1 MSEMIIS
8 TAKFGR
14 QVMLQQVQAIPEEQF
29 DIQTAGF
36 NNTIR
41 WNVGHIIYWMDTY
54 ITLSFGSPSAI
65 PDSYALLFNSGT
77 KPSEWKVAPPS
88 KKELVEM
95 LTAQLSRLSEL
106 NSDMLEEKLSTP
118 YVMGP
123 FQFSTAGELFNF
135 ALLHEAIHLGTIS
148 SLLKVQTR

>member
-14 QVMLQQVQAIPEEQF
+14 QVVLQQVQAIPEEQF

-65 PDSYALLFNSGT
+65 PDSYALLFNSE
-77 KPSEWKVAPPS
+77 PSPRNGRWLLQR
-88 KKELVEM
+88 KKSW
-95 LTAQLSRLSEL
+95 SRC
-106 NSDMLEEKLSTP
+106 
-118 YVMGP
+118 
-123 FQFSTAGELFNF
+123 
-135 ALLHEAIHLGTIS
+135 
-148 SLLKVQTR
+148 